1 MAEFRQGYLDDYSQ
15 QNGNVGIGTSIS
27 QEKLE
32 IIGGTTSSELS
43 VSGIATLT
51 SASGFIEKRLQ
62 YTENVR
68 IDEGDSGTL
77 GGDIIVGTGQTIIVG
92 SGATAG
98 QGIVDNVKVY
108 QMFNPPSGT
117 TNTRPAG
124 KPGALFYNFDVKTI
138 EFFDGTQ
145 WRQVDSTT
153 RSGRGVFGGGYG
165 SPVQSFAT
173 TMDFVNISTIGDAIS
188 FGDLNN
194 GGASKGSM
202 GSNGW
207 RGLFMGGYWP
217 SAPSTTRQIDY
228 ITIASEGNGI
238 DFGDTTTASMWGSKG
253 ASSSTRGIRMGG
265 YPNTNVIGYVEID
278 TLGDAI
284 DFGDLTHARHS
295 VGVCASP
302 TKIFGGGGNAGNS
315 YYSVIDTITTAST
328 GNSIDGGDL
337 GNPTSLLGAA
347 SNSVRGVWL
356 GGRNKL
362 APSYTAS
369 FIQYRTLATSG
380 VTQYFG
386 ELYQPTESTAS
397 TSTATRIVTGG
408 GSDGS
413 NRVNSIAYVTI
424 ASTGNALDF
433 GDLIYSRSALGALSD
448 SHGGLGGF

>member
-1 MAEFRQGYLDDYSQ
+1 MAEFRQGYFDDYSQ

-68 IDEGDSGTL
+68 IDQGDSGTL
-77 GGDIIVGTGQTIIVG
+77 AGDIIVGTGETMTVG

-98 QGIVDNVKVY
+98 QGIVDSMKVY

-124 KPGALFYNFDVKTI
+124 KPGAIFYNFDFKTI

-153 RSGRGVFGGGYG
+153 RGGRGVFGGGYG
-165 SPVQSFAT
+165 SPVQSNSIT
-173 TMDFVNISTIGDAIS
+173 TDFVNIQTLGNAIH
-188 FGDLNN
+188 FGDLND

-217 SAPSTTRQIDY
+217 AGPSTTRQIDY
-228 ITIASEGNGI
+228 ITIQSQSNGI
-238 DFGDTTTASMWGSKG
+238 EFGDLTTTATWGAKG
-253 ASSSTRGIRMGG
+253 TSSSTRGIRMGG
-265 YPNTNVIGYVEID
+265 YPNTDVIDYVEIG

-284 DFGDLTHARHS
+284 DFGDLTYARHS
-295 VGVCASP
+295 VGALASP